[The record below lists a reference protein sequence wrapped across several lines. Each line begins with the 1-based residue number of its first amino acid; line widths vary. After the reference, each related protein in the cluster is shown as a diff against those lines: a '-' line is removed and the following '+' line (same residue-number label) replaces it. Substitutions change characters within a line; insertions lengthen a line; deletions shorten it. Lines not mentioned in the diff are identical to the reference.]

1 MSIESQS
8 TGTRMGKL
16 RTRKARNWEKTPNWK
31 QVAGT
36 TKMENGSNTKTPGDQ
51 KSTMGETGDEVTS
64 GEPRT
69 YLAKPGNKKT
79 TSDCDSSNMDTHTIM
94 EAWRPKRSFITRA

>member
-1 MSIESQS
+1 
-8 TGTRMGKL
+8 MGKL
-16 RTRKARNWEKTPNWK
+16 CTWKARNWEKDPIGK

-36 TKMENGSNTKTPGDQ
+36 TEMENGCNSKTPGDQ
-51 KSTMGETGDEVTS
+51 KSTMGETGHEVTS
-64 GEPRT
+64 SDPRT

-79 TSDCDSSNMDTHTIM
+79 TSDCDSSNMVTDTIM